1 MNNKSLREKAV
12 IAVVVVLALY
22 AMAVVLWFVSQQDA
36 WKRAAKV
43 YAGAK
48 KTYES
53 ERKLIGERQ
62 KWNDAYEEEKAQM
75 PTFAFGK
82 ATDTTWLQKL
92 DELAEKHHISISQR
106 QPGKEVEKGDV
117 LELQIEVRN
126 WEGALESLVKFM
138 HELEN
143 TSDNICLDLFLELV
157 RTFLT
162 LCKYDS
168 CLNNLSSY
176 GIGCCSNRTLEY
188 IRQLHKYRLNLK
200 RSDTVTA
207 GLNQVIGTSNI
218 PEISFLITVSSI
230 TCMVCTVMPYLKS
243 LLIVTVVASKQTTGN
258 LLISLNYDLAYF
270 TDTSAGSVRKLDI
283 NIIHR

>member
-53 ERKLIGERQ
+53 ERKLISERQ

-82 ATDTTWLQKL
+82 ATDTTWQRKM
-92 DELAEKHHISISQR
+92 DELAEKHHISISER

-117 LELQIEVRN
+117 LELPIEVKN

-143 TSDNICLDLFLELV
+143 TTEGMFDIGYLSFNSSKKGYMKGSF
-157 RTFLT
+157 TLT
-162 LCKYDS
+162 C
-168 CLNNLSSY
+168 
-176 GIGCCSNRTLEY
+176 
-188 IRQLHKYRLNLK
+188 
-200 RSDTVTA
+200 
-207 GLNQVIGTSNI
+207 
-218 PEISFLITVSSI
+218 
-230 TCMVCTVMPYLKS
+230 
-243 LLIVTVVASKQTTGN
+243 
-258 LLISLNYDLAYF
+258 AYMRE
-270 TDTSAGSVRKLDI
+270 D
-283 NIIHR
+283 

>member
-22 AMAVVLWFVSQQDA
+22 VIAVVLWFVSQQDA

-92 DELAEKHHISISQR
+92 DELAE
-106 QPGKEVEKGDV
+106 
-117 LELQIEVRN
+117 
-126 WEGALESLVKFM
+126 
-138 HELEN
+138 
-143 TSDNICLDLFLELV
+143 
-157 RTFLT
+157 
-162 LCKYDS
+162 
-168 CLNNLSSY
+168 
-176 GIGCCSNRTLEY
+176 
-188 IRQLHKYRLNLK
+188 
-200 RSDTVTA
+200 
-207 GLNQVIGTSNI
+207 
-218 PEISFLITVSSI
+218 
-230 TCMVCTVMPYLKS
+230 
-243 LLIVTVVASKQTTGN
+243 
-258 LLISLNYDLAYF
+258 
-270 TDTSAGSVRKLDI
+270 
-283 NIIHR
+283 

>member
-12 IAVVVVLALY
+12 LAVVGVVALY
-22 AMAVVLWFVSQQDA
+22 AVAVGLWFMSQEDA
-36 WKRAAKV
+36 WKKSAKA
-43 YAGAK
+43 YDKAK
-48 KTYES
+48 KTYEA

-143 TSDNICLDLFLELV
+143 TSEGMFDVGYLYFKPSSKKGYM
-157 RTFLT
+157 RGSFTLT
-162 LCKYDS
+162 C
-168 CLNNLSSY
+168 
-176 GIGCCSNRTLEY
+176 
-188 IRQLHKYRLNLK
+188 
-200 RSDTVTA
+200 
-207 GLNQVIGTSNI
+207 
-218 PEISFLITVSSI
+218 
-230 TCMVCTVMPYLKS
+230 
-243 LLIVTVVASKQTTGN
+243 
-258 LLISLNYDLAYF
+258 AYMRE
-270 TDTSAGSVRKLDI
+270 D
-283 NIIHR
+283 

>member
-22 AMAVVLWFVSQQDA
+22 AMAVVLWFASQQDA

-143 TSDNICLDLFLELV
+143 TSEGLFDVGYLNFKPSSKKGYM
-157 RTFLT
+157 RGSFTLT
-162 LCKYDS
+162 C
-168 CLNNLSSY
+168 
-176 GIGCCSNRTLEY
+176 
-188 IRQLHKYRLNLK
+188 
-200 RSDTVTA
+200 
-207 GLNQVIGTSNI
+207 
-218 PEISFLITVSSI
+218 
-230 TCMVCTVMPYLKS
+230 
-243 LLIVTVVASKQTTGN
+243 
-258 LLISLNYDLAYF
+258 AYMRE
-270 TDTSAGSVRKLDI
+270 D
-283 NIIHR
+283 